1 MLHVVAFFASIS
13 SFVFTY
19 RYTSLCITADTLLY
33 TLSFIQDVYKLIDVS
48 VNTDNMNSHL
58 RALISI
64 LRKQFILPSKI
75 VRTEGY
81 QFCFGVDEL

>member
-19 RYTSLCITADTLLY
+19 RYTSLCITADTLLS

-64 LRKQFILPSKI
+64 
-75 VRTEGY
+75 
-81 QFCFGVDEL
+81 